1 MILMYKVDLKYGTE
15 LSQKL
20 GAELVVVSGKKHFSG
35 PVDNEESC
43 VELPQALDAVV
54 DISRA

>member
-1 MILMYKVDLKYGTE
+1 MYKVDLKYGTE